1 MNIKKLT
8 PTDIQLFEEQVLLFG
23 KVFEMNDFQILSTP
37 HLQGLL
43 QQDNFMAFVAL
54 REGRVIGGLTAYVL
68 HQYYAEKPLAY
79 LYDLA
84 VNTEDQG
91 KGIGSE
97 LVKALC
103 NYCQK
108 QGFEEVFVQA
118 DRDEPQNLDFYRK
131 AQPTG
136 EEDVIHFTYGL

>member
-1 MNIKKLT
+1 MTSKILERA
-8 PTDIQLFEEQVLLFG
+8 DLDLFQEQIRLFE
-23 KVFEMNDFQILSTP
+23 KVFEMKDFHMP
-37 HLQGLL
+37 GPRHLQSLL
-43 QQDNFMAFVAL
+43 DNPDFIAMVAL
-54 REGRVIGGLTAYVL
+54 SNGKLIGGLTAYVL

-79 LYDLA
+79 LFDLA

-91 KGIGSE
+91 KGIGRA

-103 NYCQK
+103 DHCRQ

-131 AQPTG
+131 TRPTG
-136 EEDVIHFTYGL
+136 EEDVIHFTYEF